1 MGSNR
6 VKNPRGS
13 FQIHIPVISI
23 VLDGKQYVVVRST
36 REDLAVLYLAL
47 SK

>member
-1 MGSNR
+1 MGR
-6 VKNPRGS
+6 DQNPRGS

-23 VLDGKQYVVVRST
+23 VLDGKQYVVVRNT